1 MNHKNTNFIAFVLTV
16 DMKRLFIA
24 IGCCLLLLSM
34 GQIFSIGQAQ
44 DAGGGT
50 GVEGTGVGSTGVE
63 LEQRVFEI
71 ARKVRCPVCR
81 AESAADSN
89 ATTSIE
95 FRNIIQEKLEEG
107 QSEAEIIA
115 FFQASYGD
123 WILLDPPKRG
133 LHLIVWIAPLV
144 AAILAIGIFLVLL
157 RRWTRKANAAPA
169 VLSAEELAVV
179 QKALESSKFNSDNSL
194 TSKDVSGEQS

>member
-1 MNHKNTNFIAFVLTV
+1 MKKIAFLFGCFLVL
-16 DMKRLFIA
+16 M
-24 IGCCLLLLSM
+24 LSS
-34 GQIFSIGQAQ
+34 FVLAQ
-44 DAGGGT
+44 NAG
-50 GVEGTGVGSTGVE
+50 GSTGQSSTVE

-89 ATTSIE
+89 AVTSIE

-133 LHLIVWIAPLV
+133 LHLVVWIAPLV
-144 AAILAIGIFLVLL
+144 AAVLAIIAFFILL
-157 RRWTRKANAAPA
+157 RRWTRKANSAPI
-169 VLSAEELAVV
+169 VLTTEEAEQVR
-179 QKALESSKFNSDNSL
+179 KALELVRN
-194 TSKDVSGEQS
+194 KDAKDESGAST

>member
-1 MNHKNTNFIAFVLTV
+1 MAQKNIRFTVVLFNKHMNKL
-16 DMKRLFIA
+16 
-24 IGCCLLLLSM
+24 
-34 GQIFSIGQAQ
+34 FSIFALLMLLCAFNLVPAQ
-44 DAGGGT
+44 DAASVAT
-50 GVEGTGVGSTGVE
+50 ETVVGNTSDSSDTSGVE

-123 WILLDPPKRG
+123 WILLSPPKRG
-133 LHLIVWIAPLV
+133 FHLVVWIAPLV
-144 AAILAIGIFLVLL
+144 AAVLALIVFLVLL
-157 RRWTRKANAAPA
+157 RRWTRKANAAPI
-169 VLSAEELAVV
+169 VLTAAEMEQVR
-179 QKALESSKFNSDNSL
+179 QALEESEYKPD
-194 TSKDVSGEQS
+194 TTGEDS

>member
-1 MNHKNTNFIAFVLTV
+1 MKHKNSNLIV
-16 DMKRLFIA
+16 DMRKLFIA
-24 IGCCLLLLSM
+24 LGCFFLLLSL
-34 GQIFSIGQAQ
+34 GQAQ
-44 DAGGGT
+44 DVSA
-50 GVEGTGVGSTGVE
+50 ESTGVE

-144 AAILAIGIFLVLL
+144 AAILAIGIFLGLL
-157 RRWTRKANAAPA
+157 RRWTRKANAEPM
-169 VLSAEELAVV
+169 VLSAEEVAVV
-179 QKALESSKFNSDNSL
+179 QKALRASKFNTDTTASAA
-194 TSKDVSGEQS
+194 KDTSGEQS

>member
-1 MNHKNTNFIAFVLTV
+1 MMLQKNINLIALVFNKTKMYRFMGKLFLSFIVLV
-16 DMKRLFIA
+16 SFC
-24 IGCCLLLLSM
+24 GLL
-34 GQIFSIGQAQ
+34 QAQ
-44 DAGGGT
+44 NP
-50 GVEGTGVGSTGVE
+50 VGSTGVE
-63 LEQRVFEI
+63 LEQQVFEI
-71 ARKVRCPVCR
+71 ARQVRCPVCR

-115 FFQASYGD
+115 YFQSIYGD

-144 AAILAIGIFLVLL
+144 AAFIAVIAFVILL
-157 RRWTRKANAAPA
+157 RRWTQKANRVPDE
-169 VLSAEELAVV
+169 LSTEELAQV
-179 QKALESSKFNSDNSL
+179 KAALNKVDYKNVDHKNVDY
-194 TSKDVSGEQS
+194 KNDDSGATL

>member
-1 MNHKNTNFIAFVLTV
+1 MVQKNINLITLILTLKMRYFV
-16 DMKRLFIA
+16 I
-24 IGCCLLLLSM
+24 LLLLFC
-34 GQIFSIGQAQ
+34 FSFVQAQ
-44 DAGGGT
+44 NP
-50 GVEGTGVGSTGVE
+50 EGSTGVE
-63 LEQRVFEI
+63 LEQQVFEI

-107 QSEAEIIA
+107 QTEAEIIA

-133 LHLIVWIAPLV
+133 LHLVVWIAPLV
-144 AAILAIGIFLVLL
+144 AALLAIIAFFILL
-157 RRWTRKANAAPA
+157 RRWTQKANAAPVA
-169 VLSAEELAVV
+169 LSAAELEQV
-179 QKALESSKFNSDNSL
+179 QNALSATSDYVEDDSATDTPDN
-194 TSKDVSGEQS
+194 TGATV